1 MTFFFPLSAE
11 EALHMLDKW
20 YSEPDLVF
28 NDF

>member
-1 MTFFFPLSAE
+1 MTFFFLSAG